1 LELGSDHLGGLSSLI
16 ARRRWLGLAAVL
28 LLPVPARAA
37 RNQFSRRAMQL
48 RDEAVRAAD
57 QPYGAVVVKDGR
69 IVGEAPSRVV
79 GARDPTAHAE
89 MEAIRHAAR
98 TLGTR
103 DLSGCDLYGSS
114 PACRMCEAAAYW
126 AGIARLFHGED
137 ASGGQPPRL

>member
-1 LELGSDHLGGLSSLI
+1 
-16 ARRRWLGLAAVL
+16 VL
-28 LLPVPARAA
+28 LLPAPARAA

-48 RDEAVRAAD
+48 RDEAVR
-57 QPYGAVVVKDGR
+57 
-69 IVGEAPSRVV
+69 
-79 GARDPTAHAE
+79 ARDPTAHAE

-137 ASGGQPPRL
+137 ASGGRPPQL

>member
-1 LELGSDHLGGLSSLI
+1 M
-16 ARRRWLGLAAVL
+16 L

>member
-1 LELGSDHLGGLSSLI
+1 MELGSDHLGRLSSLI

-28 LLPVPARAA
+28 LLPVQARAA

-48 RDEAVRAAD
+48 RDEALRAAD